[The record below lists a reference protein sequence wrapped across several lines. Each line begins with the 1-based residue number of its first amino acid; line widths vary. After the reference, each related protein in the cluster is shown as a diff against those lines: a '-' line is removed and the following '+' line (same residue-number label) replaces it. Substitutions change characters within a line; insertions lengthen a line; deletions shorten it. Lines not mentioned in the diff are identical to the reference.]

1 MIWEYPSLRNMS
13 TNMSQPSKGPFG
25 NSEAHTSEIKSVDN
39 DKSEAKEALFA
50 IIQDSRQLREEIDS
64 IKIGMQQLMTKLE
77 EIISVQNKTSQ
88 ILGGAAQQ
96 AQGQE
101 MPASTGNLI
110 ALKDI
115 LDSKLGDKLLEKL
128 FPTNSAPTQSLISQE
143 VINEKMTRAFM
154 DDLDTGESIRK
165 FISDSLKKR
174 ATKEIV
180 NQSLGSIG
188 KEITHEPA

>member
-1 MIWEYPSLRNMS
+1 MSL
-13 TNMSQPSKGPFG
+13 PSKGPFG
-25 NSEAHTSEIKSVDN
+25 TSEAHTSEIKSVDN
-39 DKSEAKEALFA
+39 DKTEAKEALFA

-64 IKIGMQQLMTKLE
+64 IKIGMTQLMQKLD
-77 EIISVQNKTSQ
+77 EIITVQNKTSQ
-88 ILGGAAQQ
+88 ILGGAQQ
-96 AQGQE
+96 QTQE
-101 MPASTGNLI
+101 MPAGTGNLI

-128 FPTNSAPTQSLISQE
+128 FPTSSAPTQSLISQE

-188 KEITHEPA
+188 KEITHEPV